1 MIIVRNIEW
10 SEQELLNCAE
20 KYRLNSEKG
29 EITHKNYLRI
39 NNTNLSAEDVA
50 KMIKDKFEL

>member
-1 MIIVRNIEW
+1 MN
-10 SEQELLNCAE
+10 

-29 EITHKNYLRI
+29 EITHKKYLRI